1 MSGRSGIISRMT
13 LRGRLLW
20 MVLAVL
26 LPTAGLFVWIVV
38 STYEREVESGHERLR
53 ETTRALSLVIDR
65 ELDKRAAVAR
75 TLAASP
81 TISAGDL
88 RAFYDQAKAAV
99 GSGEWVV
106 LVENADQ
113 VLNTS
118 VPFGTPLPRR
128 TWTPDRPLAQGDR
141 TEVSNLRIGPVTGK
155 PVLAVFSGV
164 GNVVPP
170 RYNVGVVFSP
180 AALQTIISDQ
190 RVPPGW
196 IADVL
201 DREHQVVARTP
212 NPSRWV
218 GSRVPADLVRAID
231 AAREG
236 FIESTSLDGVPALA
250 FYSRSPGHGW
260 TFVIGLPEELLAG
273 AARRAAWQAA
283 SAALVLAAFAVALA
297 MWAGGRISRPI
308 VALEKAARQL
318 ERDEVPDIE
327 PTGLAEADAVGQALR
342 RAGMQAALD
351 LTERQQALD
360 ELRRAEESQRLLV
373 RLNDAVRGLRD
384 PAQVQWEVVSRVG
397 QHFHVS
403 RCTYGDIADDGN
415 TLTVHRDYVD
425 GVRSIAGQHE
435 LARFGVDIIEAL
447 RRGQT
452 LLIADTHADSRLQ
465 DPAVRAAYDAIE
477 ARALL
482 CVPLIREGRFVAV
495 LSLHHR
501 SPRAFAADEAMLI
514 EQVAERTWF
523 AVDAVRADAALRESR
538 DVLSLAMRS
547 GKMGAWSRD
556 LVTNRV
562 WWSRELEEIFG
573 LDPGAFIG
581 RIDGFRQLVHP
592 RDEPVLSAGVMRAI
606 VKHEDY
612 IVEFRFRHASGDWRW
627 MEGRGRAMYDADG
640 KPTMLYGLGIDINA
654 RKQIEDELRRLNDEL
669 SQAHRRKDEFL
680 ATLAHELRNPLAPIT
695 NAIEILRLRDPV
707 DGESRWARDVI
718 DRQVRQMTRLVDDLL
733 DVARITRGKIRLR
746 MERVALAAVV
756 HGAVEAARPF
766 IEQSGHRLDIA
777 LPSQAVWLEA
787 DPTRLTQVLLN
798 LLNNAAKYT
807 PHGGHIA
814 VDASTQDGLAVI
826 GVRDDGIGIPAEH
839 LADIFEMFSQVAPAL
854 ERSQGGLGI
863 GLALARGLVELHG
876 GTIEARSGGAGQ
888 GSEFIVRLPVAP
900 DARVESARDGRGL
913 SAESSVLRVLVVD
926 DNRDAADSLAMML
939 ELTGHEV
946 RAAHDGLAALAEAER
961 FEPDVILLDI
971 GMPGMNGYEVA
982 MRLRETP
989 HGRHARIVALTG
1001 WGAEDD
1007 KRRAVEAG
1015 FDQHLTKPV
1024 DPASVGAVLAPR
1036 A

>member
-1 MSGRSGIISRMT
+1 MS

-38 STYEREVESGHERLR
+38 STYERELASGHERLR
-53 ETTRALSLVIDR
+53 ETTRALSLVVDR

-81 TISAGDL
+81 AIAAGDL
-88 RAFYDQAKAAV
+88 RAFHAQAKAAV
-99 GSGEWVV
+99 AGSGDWVV
-106 LVENADQ
+106 LIENADQ

-141 TEVSNLRIGPVTGK
+141 MEVSNLRIGPVTGK
-155 PVLAVFSGV
+155 PVLAVFAGV
-164 GNVVPP
+164 GSVVPA
-170 RYNVGVVFSP
+170 RYNVGVVFTP

-190 RVPPGW
+190 RVPDGW
-196 IADVL
+196 IADVV

-212 NPSRWV
+212 DPVRWV
-218 GSRVPADLVRAID
+218 GSRVPPDLVRAID
-231 AAREG
+231 AEPEG
-236 FIESTSLDGVPALA
+236 FIDSTSLDGVQALA
-250 FYSRSPGHGW
+250 FYGRSPVHGW
-260 TFVIGLPEELLAG
+260 TFVIGVPRQILVG
-273 AARRAAWQAA
+273 AARRAVWQAA
-283 SAALVLAAFAVALA
+283 SGALVLSAFALALA
-297 MWAGGRISRPI
+297 VWAGGRISRPI

-360 ELRRAEESQRLLV
+360 ELRRTEESQRLLV
-373 RLNDAVRGLRD
+373 RLNDAVRGLHD
-384 PAQVQWEVVSRVG
+384 PALVQWEVVSRVG
-397 QHFHVS
+397 RRFHVS
-403 RCTYGDIADDGN
+403 RCTYADIDDDGQ
-415 TLTVHRDYVD
+415 TLTVQRDFVD
-425 GVRSIAGQHE
+425 GVGSIAGQHR
-435 LARFGVDIIEAL
+435 LADFGADIIDSL
-447 RRGQT
+447 RRGHT
-452 LLIADTHADSRLQ
+452 LAIADTHADARLQ
-465 DPAVRAAYDAIE
+465 APTMRAAYDAIQ
-477 ARALL
+477 ARAVL
-482 CVPLIREGRFVAV
+482 CVPLVREGRFVAV
-495 LSLHHR
+495 LALHHH
-501 SPRAFAADEAMLI
+501 SPRRFSADEAMLL

-523 AVDAVRADAALRESR
+523 AVDAVRAEAALRESR

-556 LVTNRV
+556 LATNRV

-573 LDPGAFIG
+573 LEAGAFNG
-581 RIDGFRQLVHP
+581 QTDAFRKLVHP
-592 RDEPVLSAGVMRAI
+592 RDEPALSAGVMRAI
-606 VKHEDY
+606 THHEDY
-612 IVEFRFRHASGDWRW
+612 AVEFRFRHASGDWRW

-669 SQAHRRKDEFL
+669 SLAHRRKDEFL

-733 DVARITRGKIRLR
+733 DVARITRGKITLR

-766 IEQSGHRLDIA
+766 IEQSGHRLAIT
-777 LPSQAVWLEA
+777 LPPQPVWLDA

-814 VDASTQDGLAVI
+814 VDANARDGEAAVC
-826 GVRDDGIGIPAEH
+826 VRDDGIGIPADH

-876 GTIEARSGGAGQ
+876 GSIEARSPGAGQ
-888 GSEFIVRLPVAP
+888 GSEFIVRLPVALNGRP
-900 DARVESARDGRGL
+900 DAAGDAQDAVAADSML
-913 SAESSVLRVLVVD
+913 CVLVVD

-939 ELTGHEV
+939 ELTGHQV
-946 RAAHDGLAALAEAER
+946 HTAHDGEAALADAER
-961 FEPDVILLDI
+961 FAPDVVLLDI

-989 HGRHARIVALTG
+989 HGRRARIVALTG
-1001 WGAEDD
+1001 WGQEDD

-1024 DPASVGAVLAPR
+1024 DPASLNAVLAPR